1 MEVESARSVT
11 VSWFPPNI
19 QFWNGVITSYT
30 VKYTL
35 MGRVDVY
42 DVESN
47 IEPISSQT
55 ISIPQSGMPLSNNPD
70 PRTVTLPLQTESVA
84 IDMLEEFH
92 VYRFIVFLEN
102 AVGQSDVSSSI
113 TIEMPPSG
121 NINP

>member
-35 MGRVDVY
+35 MGSVDVY

-47 IEPISSQT
+47 IEPIS
-55 ISIPQSGMPLSNNPD
+55 ISIAQFGMPLSNNPD

-113 TIEMPPSG
+113 PSG